1 MSGEAFGPVQAG
13 ALKDRAFDG
22 NETPSSLPRAQFLQ
36 LLPISRGVSQDARG
50 EVDPLVGLPQDSMTR
65 VSSQMM
71 DRGFL
76 TDEALCE
83 EASRYVDLC
92 HFPMGGRDLS
102 SPSSSS
108 FGRVT
113 LNEGTIGVSVSE
125 ANEEEQTPLSIIL
138 ADSSNGVLVSEGEK
152 PVAGEGPG
160 GGGEFEG
167 MFQDLDGCR
176 WDDSYLARGAN
187 DKIKRKVIKALI
199 RSQKVDLVCLQ
210 ETKIQEMSQ
219 GVIHSLGVGRFLG
232 WGAVNARGAA
242 GGVVVF
248 WDKRVLEL
256 VGLEVG
262 IFSISCRFKNCEDG
276 FLWFFTGVYG
286 PTMKRFPS
294 ERSRVGRLSG
304 PMRRFSEV
312 LDELALRDLPLQG
325 GGVSQCTL
333 PRPVSDHSPI
343 LLDGGG
349 VRRGPIPFRFENM
362 WLKEE
367 GFKELLKG
375 RWQGFNCSGS
385 YSFVLSEK
393 LKALK
398 VKLKNWN
405 KEVFGKVGVNLRMA
419 LGKVSFWD
427 DQERQRT
434 LNEQELEARK
444 EAKEEFKKW
453 AIIEEISWR
462 QKSRQI
468 WLKEGDKNT
477 GFFHKM
483 ANSNSRRNCLKK
495 IKVRGIWLLDEQ
507 DIQREVVRA
516 YQDLLSD
523 PGGWHPSMSSLEF
536 DSIGREEAA
545 RLEEMFSLEE
555 VYLALSELNGDKAPG
570 PDGFPIAFW
579 QSLNSTFLVLV
590 PKKGGAEDLRD
601 YRPISLVGGLYKI
614 LAKVLANRLKKVV
627 SKVVSSSQ
635 NAFVEGRQI
644 LDAALI
650 ANEAIDSMLKGDE
663 AGVLCKLD
671 LEKAYDHINWDFLML
686 VMQKMGFGEK
696 WAGWIRWCISTAS
709 FSVLINGSPAGFFQS
724 TQGLRGRGGNG
735 IQVSH
740 LLFADDTPVFCK
752 DSQDQMAVLSW
763 LLMWFEAISGLNI
776 NLEKSEILP
785 VGSVENVE
793 VLASEL
799 GCKVGSLPSTYLGL
813 PLGAPHKSVV
823 VWDGVEERMRKRLA
837 LWKRQVVRLRLE
849 KIQRDFLWGGGAL
862 EKRPHLVK
870 WDVVRSYKMKGGL
883 RIRNFL
889 SSIGPCCVN
898 GAGALRLKES
908 LFGNLL
914 SAQSMGKKKED
925 GSLVRL
931 GRAMGWGCGRK
942 LERKAFSGGGG
953 ESPFGPS
960 RKEAQCWMEDRVVW
974 NASKNGIFSVKSL
987 YNTLDSGGASPVS
1000 VENHMEPL
1008 RAY

>member
-1 MSGEAFGPVQAG
+1 
-13 ALKDRAFDG
+13 
-22 NETPSSLPRAQFLQ
+22 
-36 LLPISRGVSQDARG
+36 
-50 EVDPLVGLPQDSMTR
+50 
-65 VSSQMM
+65 
-71 DRGFL
+71 
-76 TDEALCE
+76 
-83 EASRYVDLC
+83 
-92 HFPMGGRDLS
+92 
-102 SPSSSS
+102 
-108 FGRVT
+108 
-113 LNEGTIGVSVSE
+113 
-125 ANEEEQTPLSIIL
+125 
-138 ADSSNGVLVSEGEK
+138 
-152 PVAGEGPG
+152 
-160 GGGEFEG
+160 
-167 MFQDLDGCR
+167 
-176 WDDSYLARGAN
+176 
-187 DKIKRKVIKALI
+187 
-199 RSQKVDLVCLQ
+199 
-210 ETKIQEMSQ
+210 MSQ

-256 VGLEVG
+256 VSLEVG

-276 FLWFFTGVYG
+276 FMWFFTGVYE

-304 PMRRFSEV
+304 SMRRFSEV
-312 LDELALRDLPLQG
+312 LDELTLRDLPLQG
-325 GGVSQCTL
+325 GPYTWSGGLNGQSRSRLDRFLISEDWENHFSGVSQCTL
-333 PRPVSDHSPI
+333 PRPVSDHAPI

-362 WLKEE
+362 WMKEE
-367 GFKELLKG
+367 GFKDLLKG
-375 RWQGFNCSGS
+375 WWQGFNFNGS

-398 VKLKNWN
+398 
-405 KEVFGKVGVNLRMA
+405 
-419 LGKVSFWD
+419 
-427 DQERQRT
+427 ERQRR

-444 EAKEEFKKW
+444 KAKEEFKKW
-453 AIIEEISWR
+453 ASMEEISWR

-495 IKVRGIWLLDEQ
+495 IKVSGICLLEDQ
-507 DIQREVVRA
+507 DIQRGVVRA

-536 DSIGREEAA
+536 DRIGREEAA
-545 RLEEMFSLEE
+545 RLEKMFSLEE

-570 PDGFPIAFW
+570 PDGFPIAFSQFCW
-579 QSLNSTFLVLV
+579 DFVKDEIMGFFKDFFERGKFIRSVNSTFLVLV

-650 ANEAIDSMLKGDE
+650 ANKAIDSLLKGDE

-671 LEKAYDHINWDFLML
+671 LEKAYDHINWDFLMS

-696 WAGWIRWCISTAS
+696 WVGWIRWCITTAS
-709 FSVLINGSPAGFFQS
+709 FSVLINGSPTGFFQS
-724 TQGLRGRGGNG
+724 TRGLRQGDPISPYLFVLGMEALSCLINKAVRGGFLSGCRLRGRGGNG

-740 LLFADDTPVFCK
+740 LLFADDTLVFCK
-752 DSQDQMAVLSW
+752 DSQDQMDVLSW

-785 VGSVENVE
+785 VGRVENAE

-813 PLGAPHKSVV
+813 PLGVPHKSVV

-837 LWKRQVVRLRLE
+837 LWKRQFIS
-849 KIQRDFLWGGGAL
+849 K
-862 EKRPHLVK
+862 
-870 WDVVRSYKMKGGL
+870 
-883 RIRNFL
+883 
-889 SSIGPCCVN
+889 
-898 GAGALRLKES
+898 
-908 LFGNLL
+908 
-914 SAQSMGKKKED
+914 
-925 GSLVRL
+925 
-931 GRAMGWGCGRK
+931 
-942 LERKAFSGGGG
+942 GG
-953 ESPFGPS
+953 ESLSFGALWLACRSILWDGRRVKFWKDIWCGNIPLSEAFPS
-960 RKEAQCWMEDRVVW
+960 LFAFAVSQDAWVADCWDSMGDAGGWHPCFSRSFNDWELEAVASLLSVLQGKRL
-974 NASKNGIFSVKSL
+974 NAGLEIEC
-987 YNTLDSGGASPVS
+987 PVS
-1000 VENHMEPL
+1000 MENHMEPL